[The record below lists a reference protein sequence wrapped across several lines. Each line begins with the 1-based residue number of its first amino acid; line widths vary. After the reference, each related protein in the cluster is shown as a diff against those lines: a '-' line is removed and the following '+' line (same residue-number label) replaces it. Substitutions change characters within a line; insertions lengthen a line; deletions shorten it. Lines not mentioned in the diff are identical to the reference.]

1 MEEREKRDS
10 KLTAIENATKSF
22 QSDYRGQSP
31 TPSAGTEGGGL
42 QSQRLTIGANNT
54 KSFKMFESNVRINT
68 TSTDAS
74 SYNILHNET
83 SGSAIKLVDKDQEL
97 DRALNSPLP
106 HIVVEEDTYNLT
118 DLLQSEFPMRT
129 TDKAFD
135 LTHEDLIKVA
145 SILLYKF
152 NLSAKKNQYQ
162 RTELTKLFT
171 ERMNRSE

>member
-1 MEEREKRDS
+1 
-10 KLTAIENATKSF
+10 
-22 QSDYRGQSP
+22 
-31 TPSAGTEGGGL
+31 
-42 QSQRLTIGANNT
+42 
-54 KSFKMFESNVRINT
+54 MFESNVRINT

-152 NLSAKKNQYQ
+152 NLSAKKN
-162 RTELTKLFT
+162 
-171 ERMNRSE
+171 